1 MKTDIEKISDTRRK
15 ITFSF
20 DAKQIAEENEK
31 VVKEFVRSAKISGF
45 RPGKAPV
52 NMVERLYAGAI
63 KDQLERALTGKA
75 VDELNT
81 TKEFDVYAV
90 ADLDK
95 KDEGGEMKLIFTAD
109 IYPEVKLPKSLAA
122 KIELE
127 PTAVSDE
134 EIDRAIEFYRNQ
146 RAKYNE
152 VDREIK
158 QGDFVRL
165 AYKGTIDG
173 ASVQELAP
181 EMPLYADQKST
192 WEEAG
197 NKEAPGIQGV
207 VQGILGMKKGEKKTV
222 EHAFPKDVKNDKLA
236 GKTAQYEVE
245 IFDIREKVMPELD
258 AEFFKSFDVDSL
270 EKLREKISGEI
281 ESEKKSNNEVMKR
294 QLAVEQLMEKC
305 DFPLPET
312 AVEDERQSI
321 LEEMMMRFMSQGA
334 SREDIEKNKEALF
347 DSAGKEAEGRAKMR
361 IFLNRVA
368 KANDLK
374 VDNDDMGRMLWQEA
388 MRTRTKPEELVKQIR
403 KDRARANRLR
413 SDALLQKAINFI
425 AEKAEVSEKKKA

>member
-1 MKTDIEKISDTRRK
+1 MKTNIENINDTRKK

-31 VVKEFVRSAKISGF
+31 VVKDFVRNAKIAGF

-52 NMVERLYAGAI
+52 NMVTKLYADSIKEQVERSLTSKAI
-63 KDQLERALTGKA
+63 
-75 VDELNT
+75 DELNNI
-81 TKEFDVYAV
+81 KEFDVYAV
-90 ADLDK
+90 VDLNKEDK
-95 KDEGGEMKLIFTAD
+95 DGEMNLVFTAD
-109 IYPEVKLPKSLAA
+109 IYPEVKLPKSLAT
-122 KIELE
+122 KVELE
-127 PTAVSDE
+127 STDVKEE
-134 EIDRAIEFYRNQ
+134 EIDNAIEFYRNQ

-158 QGDFVRL
+158 AGDFIRL
-165 AYKGTIDG
+165 AYTGTIDG
-173 ASVQELAP
+173 ESVQALAP

-207 VQGILGMKKGEKKTV
+207 VQGIIGMKKGEKKTV
-222 EHAFPKDVKNDKLA
+222 SHEFPKDVKNDKIA

-245 IFDIREKVMPELD
+245 IFDIREKELPELNE
-258 AEFFKSFDVDSL
+258 EFFKSFEVDSL
-270 EKLREKISGEI
+270 EKLREKVKANI
-281 ESEKKSNNEVMKR
+281 ESEKKSNNEVLKR
-294 QLAVEQLMEKC
+294 QFAVEQLMEKC
-305 DFPLPET
+305 DFALPES

-374 VDNDDMGRMLWQEA
+374 IDNEDMSRMLWQEA
-388 MRTRTKPEELVKQIR
+388 MRTRTKPEDLVKQIR

-413 SDALLQKAINFI
+413 SDALLQKSINFI
-425 AEKAEVSEKKKA
+425 AEKVEVVEKKA

>member
-1 MKTDIEKISDTRRK
+1 MKTNIENINDTRKK

-31 VVKEFVRSAKISGF
+31 VVKDFVRNAKIAGF

-52 NMVERLYAGAI
+52 NMVTKLYADSIKEQVERSLTSKAI
-63 KDQLERALTGKA
+63 
-75 VDELNT
+75 DELNNI
-81 TKEFDVYAV
+81 KEFDVYAV
-90 ADLDK
+90 VDLNKEDK
-95 KDEGGEMKLIFTAD
+95 DGEMSLVFTAD
-109 IYPEVKLPKSLAA
+109 IYPEVKLPKSLAT
-122 KIELE
+122 KVELE
-127 PTAVSDE
+127 ATDVKEE
-134 EIDRAIEFYRNQ
+134 EIDNAIEFYRNQ

-158 QGDFVRL
+158 AGDFIRL
-165 AYKGTIDG
+165 AYTGTIDG
-173 ASVQELAP
+173 ESVQALAP

-207 VQGILGMKKGEKKTV
+207 VQGIIGMKKGEKKIV
-222 EHAFPKDVKNDKLA
+222 SHEFPKDVKNDKIA

-245 IFDIREKVMPELD
+245 IFDIREKELPELNE
-258 AEFFKSFDVDSL
+258 EFFKSFEVDSL
-270 EKLREKISGEI
+270 EKLREKVKANI
-281 ESEKKSNNEVMKR
+281 EGEKKSNNEVLKR
-294 QLAVEQLMEKC
+294 QFAVEQLMEKC
-305 DFPLPET
+305 DFALPES

-374 VDNDDMGRMLWQEA
+374 IDNEDMSRMLWQEA
-388 MRTRTKPEELVKQIR
+388 MRTRTKPEDLVKQIR

-413 SDALLQKAINFI
+413 SDALLQKSINFI
-425 AEKAEVSEKKKA
+425 AEKVEVVEKKA

>member
-1 MKTDIEKISDTRRK
+1 MKTNIENINDTRKK

-31 VVKEFVRSAKISGF
+31 VVKDFVRNAKIAGF
-45 RPGKAPV
+45 RPGKAPE
-52 NMVERLYAGAI
+52 NMVKKLYADSIKEQVERSLTSKAI
-63 KDQLERALTGKA
+63 
-75 VDELNT
+75 DELNNI
-81 TKEFDVYAV
+81 KEFDVYAV
-90 ADLDK
+90 VDLNKEDK
-95 KDEGGEMKLIFTAD
+95 DGEMILAFTAD
-109 IYPEVKLPKSLAA
+109 IYPEVKLPKSLDT
-122 KIELE
+122 KVELD
-127 PTAVSDE
+127 PTDVKDE
-134 EIDRAIEFYRNQ
+134 EVDNAVEFYRNQ

-158 QGDFVRL
+158 AGDFIRL
-165 AYKGTIDG
+165 AYTGTIDG
-173 ASVQELAP
+173 ESVQALAP

-207 VQGILGMKKGEKKTV
+207 VQGIIGMKKGEKKTV
-222 EHAFPKDVKNDKLA
+222 SHEFPKDVKNDKIA

-245 IFDIREKVMPELD
+245 IFDIREKELPELNE
-258 AEFFKSFDVDSL
+258 EFFKSFEVDSL
-270 EKLREKISGEI
+270 EKLREKIKENI
-281 ESEKKSNNEVMKR
+281 ENEKKSNNEVLKR
-294 QLAVEQLMEKC
+294 QYAVEQLMEKC
-305 DFPLPET
+305 DFQLPES

-374 VDNDDMGRMLWQEA
+374 IDNEDMSRMLWQEA
-388 MRTRTKPEELVKQIR
+388 MRTRTKPEDLVKQIR

-413 SDALLQKAINFI
+413 SDALLQKSINFI
-425 AEKAEVSEKKKA
+425 AEKVEVVEKKEA

>member
-1 MKTDIEKISDTRRK
+1 MKTNIENINDTRKK

-31 VVKEFVRSAKISGF
+31 VVKDFVRNAKIAGF

-52 NMVERLYAGAI
+52 NMVTKLYADSIKEQVERSLTSKAI
-63 KDQLERALTGKA
+63 
-75 VDELNT
+75 DELNNI
-81 TKEFDVYAV
+81 KEFDVYAV
-90 ADLDK
+90 VDLNKEDK
-95 KDEGGEMKLIFTAD
+95 DGEMSLVFTAD
-109 IYPEVKLPKSLAA
+109 IYPEVKLPKSLAT
-122 KIELE
+122 KVELE
-127 PTAVSDE
+127 ATDVKEE
-134 EIDRAIEFYRNQ
+134 EIDNAIEFYRNQ

-158 QGDFVRL
+158 AGDFIRL
-165 AYKGTIDG
+165 AYTGTIDG
-173 ASVQELAP
+173 ESVQALAP

-207 VQGILGMKKGEKKTV
+207 VQGIIGMKKGEKKTV
-222 EHAFPKDVKNDKLA
+222 SHEFPKDVKNDKIA

-245 IFDIREKVMPELD
+245 IFDIREKELPELNE
-258 AEFFKSFDVDSL
+258 EFFKSFEVDSL
-270 EKLREKISGEI
+270 EKLREKVKANI
-281 ESEKKSNNEVMKR
+281 EGEKKSNNEVLKR
-294 QLAVEQLMEKC
+294 QFAVEQLMEKC
-305 DFPLPET
+305 DFALPES

-374 VDNDDMGRMLWQEA
+374 IDNEDMSRMLWQEA
-388 MRTRTKPEELVKQIR
+388 MRTRTKPEDLVKQIR

-413 SDALLQKAINFI
+413 SDALLQKSINFI
-425 AEKAEVSEKKKA
+425 AEKVEVVEKKA

>member
-1 MKTDIEKISDTRRK
+1 MNTNIENINDTRKK

-20 DAKQIAEENEK
+20 DAKQVAEENDK
-31 VVKEFVRSAKISGF
+31 VVKDFVKSAKIPGF

-52 NMVERLYAGAI
+52 NMVVKLYAKDI
-63 KDQLERALTGKA
+63 KEQLERSLTGKA
-75 VDELNT
+75 IDALNDI
-81 TKEFDVYAV
+81 KEFDVYAV
-90 ADLDK
+90 VDLK
-95 KDEGGEMKLIFTAD
+95 NEEKDGGFKLEFTAD
-109 IYPEVKLPKSLAA
+109 IYPEVKLPESLAT
-122 KIELE
+122 KVELE
-127 PTAVSDE
+127 KTDATDE
-134 EIDRAIEFYRNQ
+134 EIENAVKFHLNQ

-158 QGDFVRL
+158 AGDFVRL
-165 AYKGTIDG
+165 SYAGKIDG
-173 ASVQELAP
+173 VSVNELAP

-207 VQGILGMKKGEKKTV
+207 VQGIVGMKKGEKKTLSH
-222 EHAFPKDVKNDKLA
+222 EFPKDVKNDKIA

-245 IFDIREKVMPELD
+245 IFDIREKEMPKLD
-258 AEFFKSFDVDSL
+258 AEFFKSFDVDSE
-270 EKLREKISGEI
+270 EKFREKIKESI
-281 ESEKKSNNEVMKR
+281 ENEKKSNNEILKR
-294 QLAVEQLMEKC
+294 QFAVEQLMEKT
-305 DFPLPET
+305 DFKLPES
-312 AVEDERQSI
+312 ALEDERHSI
-321 LEEMMMRFMSQGA
+321 LEEMMMRLLSQGA
-334 SREDIEKNKEALF
+334 SREDIEKNKESLF

-374 VDNDDMGRMLWQEA
+374 IDNEDMSRMLWQES
-388 MRTRTKPEELVKQIR
+388 MRTHTKPEDLIKQIQ

-425 AEKAEVSEKKKA
+425 ADKAEVSIKA

>member
-1 MKTDIEKISDTRRK
+1 MKTNIENINDTRKK

-31 VVKEFVRSAKISGF
+31 VVKDFVRNAKIAGF

-52 NMVERLYAGAI
+52 NMVTKLYADSIKEQVERSLTSKAI
-63 KDQLERALTGKA
+63 
-75 VDELNT
+75 DELNNI
-81 TKEFDVYAV
+81 KEFDVYAV
-90 ADLDK
+90 VDLNKEDK
-95 KDEGGEMKLIFTAD
+95 DGEMNLVFTAD
-109 IYPEVKLPKSLAA
+109 IYPEVKLPKSLAT
-122 KIELE
+122 KVELE
-127 PTAVSDE
+127 ATDVKEE
-134 EIDRAIEFYRNQ
+134 EIDNAIEFYRNQ

-158 QGDFVRL
+158 AGDFIRL
-165 AYKGTIDG
+165 AYTGTIDG
-173 ASVQELAP
+173 ESVQALAP

-207 VQGILGMKKGEKKTV
+207 VQGIIGMKKGEKKIV
-222 EHAFPKDVKNDKLA
+222 SHEFPKDVKNDKIA

-245 IFDIREKVMPELD
+245 IFDIREKELPELNE
-258 AEFFKSFDVDSL
+258 EFFKSFEVDSL
-270 EKLREKISGEI
+270 EKLREKVKANI
-281 ESEKKSNNEVMKR
+281 EGEKKSNNEVLKR
-294 QLAVEQLMEKC
+294 QFAVEQLMEKC
-305 DFPLPET
+305 DFALPES

-374 VDNDDMGRMLWQEA
+374 IDNEDMSRMLWQEA
-388 MRTRTKPEELVKQIR
+388 MRTRTKPEDLVKQIR

-425 AEKAEVSEKKKA
+425 AEKVEVVEKKA